1 MSTLFERTLEY
12 MGEGGYGDLPGFTLQ
27 YLDLGPKPA
36 EDKAELREERLDD
49 AGQEVANE
57 QIQPAEAQPVRKRF
71 RRLHGFFV

>member
-1 MSTLFERTLEY
+1 MSTFFERTLEY

-36 EDKAELREERLDD
+36 EDKAELRDKHLND

-57 QIQPAEAQPVRKRF
+57 QTRDATAQPVQKRF

>member
-1 MSTLFERTLEY
+1 MSTFFERTLEY

-36 EDKAELREERLDD
+36 EDKAELTDKPLDD
-49 AGQEVANE
+49 AGQENANE
-57 QIQPAEAQPVRKRF
+57 QIQPAEARPVQKRF